1 MPPKLKT
8 AVPPEAMATQPDT
21 PPDEIPPVPDLAEP
35 EAPPK
40 KKRGRAKAKAKASS
54 PAKTKKGR
62 PSKASVVTNEIA
74 KNILVHPDVV
84 DKVLGALEAVAV
96 DTLKKNGVFRLNFIT
111 AKILTRE
118 AREATNKRV
127 CGRDVSLKA
136 KPARRALKLLPT
148 KTFKQLVVE

>member
-8 AVPPEAMATQPDT
+8 AVPPDAMVTQPDT
-21 PPDEIPPVPDLAEP
+21 PPDDIPPETQRMAEL
-35 EAPPK
+35 ETPPK
-40 KKRGRAKAKAKASS
+40 KKRGAKAKAKASS

-62 PSKASVVTNEIA
+62 PSKAAAVTNEIA

-84 DKVLGALEAVAV
+84 QKVLDALEAIAV
-96 DTLKKNGVFRLNFIT
+96 ETLKKNGVFRMTFIT

-127 CGRDVSLKA
+127 CGKDVALKA
-136 KPARRALKLLPT
+136 KPERRALKLTPS
-148 KTFKQLVVE
+148 KTFKQLVA

>member
-8 AVPPEAMATQPDT
+8 TVPPDAMAAQPDT
-21 PPDEIPPVPDLAEP
+21 PPDEIPPETQCMAEP

-84 DKVLGALEAVAV
+84 QKVLGALETVAV
-96 DTLKKNGVFRLNFIT
+96 DTLNKNGVFRLNFIT
-111 AKILTRE
+111 AKIHTRE
-118 AREATNKRV
+118 AREATSKNV
-127 CGRDVSLKA
+127 CGRDVALKPR
-136 KPARRALKLLPT
+136 PARRALKVLPS
-148 KTFKQLVVE
+148 KTFKQLVV